1 METEHFLNNPQ
12 TTVSVDF
19 RSGKLFL
26 MCHPWEQQW
35 NSTRLHC
42 NCVDLIWFQFKVT
55 LQSKTAL
62 LSGQLLNAS
71 VDAFNNWPESYLI
84 HGAVFQRVILVLAE
98 NRTKWNNF
106 CPSRKQYC
114 IVQLLLGTHRTNALT
129 WGHVT
134 CQLPKLCLKSSFSLS
149 LFHKEFVIG
158 RWWCNAVHNKPIKAF
173 LCADGKRS
181 GNMDTSAIYT
191 SQILMHI
198 HTVQRQ
204 GKSRQTPWQISAW
217 ISFLLESKLF
227 QLTGASFPPQIV
239 ATATLILCLPSF
251 GLGHHEQEMCVNAC
265 IRVYDRARVSWRRRR
280 KVITRLR

>member
-1 METEHFLNNPQ
+1 M
-12 TTVSVDF
+12 
-19 RSGKLFL
+19 
-26 MCHPWEQQW
+26 
-35 NSTRLHC
+35 
-42 NCVDLIWFQFKVT
+42 
-55 LQSKTAL
+55 
-62 LSGQLLNAS
+62 
-71 VDAFNNWPESYLI
+71 
-84 HGAVFQRVILVLAE
+84 FQRVILVLAE
-98 NRTKWNNF
+98 NQTNWNNF

-114 IVQLLLGTHRTNALT
+114 IIQLLLSAHRTNALT

-134 CQLPKLCLKSSFSLS
+134 CQLPKLCLKSNFSLS
-149 LFHKEFVIG
+149 FFHKEFVIG

-227 QLTGASFPPQIV
+227 QHTGASFPPQTV
-239 ATATLILCLPSF
+239 ATATATLRLCLPSF
-251 GLGHHEQEMCVNAC
+251 VLHHHEQEMCVNVC
-265 IRVYDRARVSWRRRR
+265 ICVCMIEQEWVEEGEERWYLGCAKESNPSVEAPGSVTHSILHHQQSTPTYRCHQASVSLISHIEWFL
-280 KVITRLR
+280 RLTCTTFLSVSSWKINTSS

>member
-1 METEHFLNNPQ
+1 
-12 TTVSVDF
+12 
-19 RSGKLFL
+19 

-42 NCVDLIWFQFKVT
+42 NCMDLIWFQFKVT

-114 IVQLLLGTHRTNALT
+114 IIQLLLGTHRTNALT

-149 LFHKEFVIG
+149 FFHKEFVIG

-227 QLTGASFPPQIV
+227 QLGPPSLLKLWPQLQPLSDSQPAFIWSWSSWAKNV
-239 ATATLILCLPSF
+239 CKCLYLCVWQSKSELKKEKK
-251 GLGHHEQEMCVNAC
+251 GDN
-265 IRVYDRARVSWRRRR
+265 
-280 KVITRLR
+280 